1 MKSPFHVMIIPTLG
15 CPSKCH
21 YCWSSDERSPVM
33 SIKTV
38 REIAEWL
45 KDYQSNQVTIT
56 FHGGEPLLA
65 GADFYRQALPTL
77 SEGLAHLEPTFALQS
92 NLWLLTPEMARI
104 FAEYNIPIGSSIDG
118 PEEINDTQRG
128 KGYYQKTMRGYEIA
142 KANGLE
148 VRFICTFTCR
158 SVEGKEE
165 IFNFFLENGFPL
177 KLHPA
182 LPSLRSDDPKE
193 WALEPEAYGELLVYL
208 LDKYLE
214 NLSKIEV
221 MNINDL
227 CRCIFTRHGTVCT
240 FVDCMGTTLAFGPD
254 GSIYPCYRFVGMP
267 EYAMGNVYDR
277 PTAEDLAQSDA
288 WKLMH
293 AFKEF
298 VDRECAGCPHIKY
311 CRGGCPYNAI
321 TPTDGEIQGVD
332 PHCIAYKRIFDE
344 ITNRL
349 NEEMFGS
356 GDTEMEEFGSP
367 LQRTAKPGIMA
378 ILRAMAT
385 K

>member
-21 YCWSSDERSPVM
+21 YCWSSDEGSPKM
-33 SIKTV
+33 SIETV

-45 KDYQSNQVTIT
+45 KGYRSDQVTIT

-65 GADFYRQALPTL
+65 GAEFYRQALPVL

-92 NLWLLTPEMARI
+92 NLWLLTPELAKI
-104 FAEYNIPIGSSIDG
+104 LAEYRIPIGSSIDG
-118 PEEINDTQRG
+118 PEEITDVQRG
-128 KGYYQKTMRGYEIA
+128 MGYFKKTMRGYEIA
-142 KANGLE
+142 RENGLD
-148 VRFICTFTCR
+148 VRFICTFTNR
-158 SVEGKEE
+158 SVEHKEE
-165 IFNFFLENGFPL
+165 IFNFFLARGFPL

-182 LPSLRSDDPKE
+182 LPSLRSEDPKE

-214 NLSKIEV
+214 NLGRIEV

-227 CRCIFTRHGTVCT
+227 CKCIFTRHGTVCT
-240 FVDCMGTTLAFGPD
+240 FVDCMGTTLAVGPD

-267 EYAMGNVYDR
+267 EYVMGNVRDR
-277 PTAEDLAQSDA
+277 PTEEDLARSEA
-288 WKLMH
+288 WRLMH
-293 AFKEF
+293 AFKDY
-298 VDRECAGCPHIKY
+298 VDRECGECSHIRY

-321 TPTDGEIQGVD
+321 APTNGEVRGVD
-332 PHCIAYKRIFDE
+332 PHCTAYKRIFDE
-344 ITNRL
+344 ITDRL
-349 NEEMFGS
+349 NNEMYGSADMGMDAFGPRS
-356 GDTEMEEFGSP
+356 RRRG
-367 LQRTAKPGIMA
+367 KPGIMA
-378 ILRAMAT
+378 ILQTMAT

>member
-15 CPSKCH
+15 CPSRCH
-21 YCWSSDERSPVM
+21 YCWSSDESSPKM
-33 SIKTV
+33 SIETV
-38 REIAEWL
+38 REIAAWL
-45 KDYQSNQVTIT
+45 KDYRPDQVTIT

-65 GADFYRQALPTL
+65 GAEFYRQALPIL
-77 SEGLAHLEPTFALQS
+77 SEELAHLAPTFALQS
-92 NLWLLTPEMARI
+92 NLWLLTPELAKI
-104 FAEYNIPIGSSIDG
+104 LAEYHIPIGSSIDG
-118 PEEINDTQRG
+118 PEKITDAQRG
-128 KGYYQKTMRGYEIA
+128 MGYFKKTMRGYEIA
-142 KANGLE
+142 KANGLD

-158 SVEGKEE
+158 SVERKEE
-165 IFNFFLENGFPL
+165 IVDFFLKSGFPL

-182 LPSLRSDDPKE
+182 LPSLRSEDPKE

-214 NLSKIEV
+214 NLGRIEI

-227 CRCIFTRHGTVCT
+227 CKGVFTRHGTVCT
-240 FVDCMGTTLAFGPD
+240 FVDCMGSTLAFGPD

-267 EYAMGNVYDR
+267 EYAMGNVYDH

-288 WKLMH
+288 GRLMH
-293 AFKEF
+293 AFKEY
-298 VDRECAGCPHIKY
+298 VDGACGECAHIKY

-321 TPTDGEIQGVD
+321 APTDGEIQGVD
-332 PHCIAYKRIFDE
+332 PHCVAYKRIFDE
-344 ITNRL
+344 ITDRL
-349 NEEMFGS
+349 NDEMYGSTDMEMGGFRSPFG
-356 GDTEMEEFGSP
+356 
-367 LQRTAKPGIMA
+367 RRAKPGITT